1 MKKSSFVAMVLGTV
15 SVVLFA
21 LGMCMATIPEWNAFR
36 PGIIF
41 GCVGLVL
48 GLITLII
55 WRKLEHKQPIR
66 MNGKTVL
73 TVIVGAV
80 GALALGVGMCFS
92 MVWGKLV
99 IGIVIGIV
107 GIVVLL
113 CLIPLTKGIKD

>member
-55 WRKLEHKQPIR
+55 WRKMEHKQPIR

-92 MVWGKLV
+92 MVWDKLV